1 MSFYSTLDF
10 GKSGKPVVT
19 ASMSLDDHTD
29 VIPDMR
35 KSRYGEWSQDY
46 AYNVVKH
53 KPVPFIYND
62 TGVLW
67 EEKMGLDFTSPKWYE
82 DFEDIRDRIYSNIT
96 RFVLPFRLT
105 DRDINSELHNAKK
118 NLPLA
123 LSLGALIVVVIYM
136 AYFVGLTGSMST
148 AEMMA
153 AGDMLPEKAFGNLFG
168 PAAGTIV
175 LVFIVISCLGTTN
188 GLMMGCA
195 RGAYSLGVRGEG
207 IAPRFFARVDKK
219 TDMATN
225 SAWFGIIIALL
236 WYSYWHFFF
245 IHGMGPSFFNWE
257 PDELPIITLYAGYF
271 PMCISVLVLC
281 NGSKALMRYIL
292 PVVAIV

>member
-1 MSFYSTLDF
+1 
-10 GKSGKPVVT
+10 
-19 ASMSLDDHTD
+19 
-29 VIPDMR
+29 
-35 KSRYGEWSQDY
+35 
-46 AYNVVKH
+46 
-53 KPVPFIYND
+53 
-62 TGVLW
+62 
-67 EEKMGLDFTSPKWYE
+67 
-82 DFEDIRDRIYSNIT
+82 
-96 RFVLPFRLT
+96 
-105 DRDINSELHNAKK
+105 
-118 NLPLA
+118 
-123 LSLGALIVVVIYM
+123 M
-136 AYFVGLTGSMST
+136 AYCVVLTGSMST

-175 LVFIVISCLGTTN
+175 FVFIVISCLGTTN

-257 PDELPIITLYAGYF
+257 PDELPIITLYAGYI
-271 PMCISVLVLC
+271 PMFISVMVHSK
-281 NGSKALMRYIL
+281 GSKPLMRYIL
-292 PVVAIV
+292 PVVAILGCCFMVYCAFVAYGIQALYYLGFFALVMAVGALVRITQSRQKSKPE